1 MDKSTPVVQ
10 GFNLYVETV
19 AKKLNA
25 KNLSGEPLYAL
36 LGTKKARRKV
46 LAGPYENMRD
56 LMVEMLETDIL
67 DEEFIGQFRSITLN
81 AATMDEDGYYH
92 FDVDIAECKPTDNAI
107 LVRFS
112 LQAYTNRN
120 EIPDDIDIM
129 PILNFYRYGAINGK
143 YPESMDAVDKFIENV
158 GEPIAEEDCLV
169 TRVSDVINA
178 LSAEKDSGLF
188 AGKYLLVGYGRD
200 GDGDEVVLSSPV
212 SDLINLVN
220 MTSAGD
226 DVLAGMISEVFSQ
239 LRIKKLRINDEGKIE
254 ASTYVAIPISGTS
267 TSSGISYAFAE
278 AIANT
283 YYDGNWDAAEN
294 DLGELPKQD
303 DEPKSSIQ
311 PSDDKVLYFISG
323 EYNSRLKPSETLF
336 TSNNANNLA
345 GLILNAHGAVR
356 LFINEYDSI
365 AVGIAIEGTALI
377 KLAVFDKHQDDNAE
391 LATMAFTMAET
402 MAYAQLC
409 MDWCKYDVDL
419 DGYKDLVRLTAL
431 SFASGSNFI
440 TNTEE
445 GASDG
450 EQQ

>member
-19 AKKLNA
+19 ARKINV

-46 LAGPYENMRD
+46 LAGPYASMRD
-56 LMVEMLETDIL
+56 LMAEMLESNIL
-67 DEEFIGQFRSITLN
+67 DEEFISQFGSIILN
-81 AATMDEDGYYH
+81 AATMDEDGTYH
-92 FDVDIAECKPTDNAI
+92 FNVDIAECKPTDNAI

-112 LQAYTNRN
+112 LQAYINRN
-120 EIPDDIDIM
+120 EIPDCVDIM
-129 PILNFYRYGAINGK
+129 PVLNFYRYGAAHGK
-143 YPESMDAVDKFIENV
+143 YPKSMDEIDRFIGNA
-158 GEPIAEEDCLV
+158 GEPVVDEDCLAG
-169 TRVSDVINA
+169 RISDIINA
-178 LSAEKDSGLF
+178 LSAEEGSKLF
-188 AGKYLLVGYGRD
+188 AGKYLLAGYG
-200 GDGDEVVLSSPV
+200 GDVDDEDVVLSLPT
-212 SDLINLVN
+212 DLIDVIN
-220 MTSAGD
+220 MASAGRD
-226 DVLAGMISEVFSQ
+226 IIASMLSETFSQ
-239 LRIKKLRINDEGKIE
+239 LRIKKLSLNSKGNIE
-254 ASTYVAIPISGTS
+254 ASTYVSIPLTDINTAA
-267 TSSGISYAFAE
+267 GITYALAE
-278 AIANT
+278 AVVNT

-294 DLGELPKQD
+294 DLGEISKQD

-336 TSNNANNLA
+336 TSNNANSLA
-345 GLILNAHGAVR
+345 ELIINAHGAIR
-356 LFINEYDSI
+356 LFIKEYDSI
-365 AVGIAIEGTALI
+365 AVGIAIEGTALV

-409 MDWCKYDVDL
+409 MDGCKYDVDL

-431 SFASGSNFI
+431 SFASGSNFVA
-440 TNTEE
+440 NTEE